1 MFLLYLIV
9 HEVNTLEN
17 QDGQEDMIYNDIR
30 ESRMVEN
37 GGATSSSVYN
47 LPPQFCGVTYPL
59 KNGTT
64 AKNET
69 KQSTAPLTRPRTL
82 GLNEYGH
89 WYRGSD
95 NYNHIN
101 FKSTKQLSSYSDV
114 MTNDYEIF
122 KPSTT
127 SLKTQV
133 NNNDCV
139 NKQLKKRSKIGMEAP
154 FIITE
159 I

>member
-1 MFLLYLIV
+1 MFV
-9 HEVNTLEN
+9 HDVDTYEIK
-17 QDGQEDMIYNDIR
+17 DGQEDMIYNDIR

-37 GGATSSSVYN
+37 GGATSPSAYN
-47 LPPQFCGVTYPL
+47 LPPDFLGVTSPL
-59 KNGTT
+59 KNDRTT
-64 AKNET
+64 KNQPN
-69 KQSTAPLTRPRTL
+69 QSRALLTRPRTL

-101 FKSTKQLSSYSDV
+101 FKNAKQLSSYSDV
-114 MTNDYEIF
+114 MTNDYDIF

-133 NNNDCV
+133 NNNDCE
-139 NKQLKKRSKIGMEAP
+139 NKQLRKSSKIGLEAP
-154 FIITE
+154 FIKTE

>member
-1 MFLLYLIV
+1 MFV
-9 HEVNTLEN
+9 HDVDTYEIK
-17 QDGQEDMIYNDIR
+17 DGQEDMIYNDIR

-37 GGATSSSVYN
+37 GGATSPSAYN
-47 LPPQFCGVTYPL
+47 LPPEFLGVTSPL
-59 KNGTT
+59 KNDRTT
-64 AKNET
+64 KNQPN
-69 KQSTAPLTRPRTL
+69 QSRALLTRPRTL

-101 FKSTKQLSSYSDV
+101 FKSTKQLCSYSDV
-114 MTNDYEIF
+114 ITNDYEIF

-133 NNNDCV
+133 NNNDCE
-139 NKQLKKRSKIGMEAP
+139 NKQ
-154 FIITE
+154 
-159 I
+159 

>member
-1 MFLLYLIV
+1 MIV

-69 KQSTAPLTRPRTL
+69 NQSTAPLTRPRTL

-133 NNNDCV
+133 NNNDCE